1 MRKEALDFI
10 EEMVIQ
16 DPRVCVIGSDL
27 GSGTFSKTLESH
39 PDRVL
44 MEGIA
49 EQHII
54 GFSAGLSANGFYP
67 IIHTIATFLTR
78 RCYEQIAI
86 DLSQQNLPA
95 LLVGAGGGLVYAPLG
110 PTHQATDD
118 FALMTNIPGMHI
130 FAPADPHEVV
140 EIIERCVQ
148 SRLLAYIRLG
158 RGGEPN
164 VTDQMIR
171 THGTLS
177 KTYGVKG
184 SYTIFCTGTLLH
196 EVLHAHQ
203 VLKDEG
209 LIGKVVHVPYL
220 NEFNSEKHNTEF
232 LIDGEVFVVEEHI
245 PIGGLSSRIQNLIGA
260 GKDLHSRNLP
270 NSYSENYGSQRDHW
284 SKLGF
289 KAEQISSWV
298 RSKI

>member
-10 EEMVIQ
+10 EEMVIR
-16 DPRVCVIGSDL
+16 DDEVCVVGSDL
-27 GSGTFSKTLESH
+27 GSGTFSRTLESH
-39 PDRVL
+39 PERVL

-67 IIHTIATFLTR
+67 IVHTIATFLTR

-86 DLSQQNLPA
+86 DLAQQELPA

-130 FAPADPHEVV
+130 FAPADPMEVT
-140 EIIERCVQ
+140 EIIELCV
-148 SRLLAYIRLG
+148 RERRLAYIRLG

-164 VTDQMIR
+164 VTHKMSH
-171 THGTLS
+171 TNGSLTKTFGTEE
-177 KTYGVKG
+177 T
-184 SYTIFCTGTLLH
+184 YTIFCTGTLLH
-196 EVLHAHQ
+196 EVLEAHQ
-203 VLKDEG
+203 LLKDDG
-209 LIGKVVHVPYL
+209 ICGKVVHVPHL
-220 NEFNSEKHNTEF
+220 NEISSEKFDFSSTTRGN
-232 LIDGEVFVVEEHI
+232 IFVVEEHI
-245 PIGGLSSRIQNLIGA
+245 PIGGLSTRIQNLLGA
-260 GKDLHSRNLP
+260 GTYLHLRHLS
-270 NSYSENYGSQRDHW
+270 NSYSENYGSQKDHW

-289 KAEQISSWV
+289 KADQISSWV
-298 RSKI
+298 RSKL